1 MLKQAAKKASLIS
14 RSSISKKTAEPEMGS
29 FEQLHHFIDQAA
41 TFTRTPTDFIEGLKN
56 CSHVLELTLPIR
68 RDDGS
73 LDFFTAYRAH
83 HSTYTLP
90 MKGGIRFVPDMKLDD
105 VEALSGLNT
114 FKLACVDAPFGGA
127 SGGISV
133 DPKTLSEA
141 ELERLTRRYAHE
153 LFKASF
159 MGPGLDCL
167 GPDVGTNS
175 KVMAWMMDEYIQ
187 LAPGDTEAQGVCT
200 GKPVASGGI
209 PGRDE
214 AGGLGFYFALKQFLT
229 NENFAESIDVSPT
242 LNDKSYIVQG
252 FGNNGYHA
260 AKCLSERENVKVVG
274 VVEIDGATYNKDGL
288 DIDAL
293 KKHYDR
299 HATVK
304 GFNGGETFS
313 NGDYVLYKPCD
324 VLITAADVR
333 SINMTNASFLNCKV
347 IGECANMPVT
357 HKAEEY
363 LKSRGVVILPDLVM
377 HSGGIISSY
386 FEYVKNIG
394 HISPGK
400 LTKRWE
406 LKSNEAI
413 MKYIS
418 SLLGTEMP
426 LGELSIASDLDIM
439 RSALED
445 SVVAAVKATELTSK
459 RFAIG
464 YREAAYVNSL
474 NKIYESVRFGQNAA

>member
-1 MLKQAAKKASLIS
+1 MLKQAAKKSSLVSRSTIS
-14 RSSISKKTAEPEMGS
+14 RRTAEPEMGS
-29 FEQLHHFIDQAA
+29 FEQLNHFIDRAA
-41 TFTRTPTDFIEGLKN
+41 TFTRTPADFIEGLKN

-83 HSTYTLP
+83 HSNYTLP
-90 MKGGIRFVPDMKLDD
+90 MKGGIRFVPDMKVED

-114 FKLACVDAPFGGA
+114 FKLACNDAPFGGA

-133 DPKTLSEA
+133 DPKSLSEA

-167 GPDVGTNS
+167 GPDVGTNA
-175 KVMAWMMDEYIQ
+175 KIMAWMMDEYIQ

-214 AGGLGFYFALKQFLT
+214 AGGLGFYFALKQFLS
-229 NENFAESIDVSPT
+229 NENFAESLNVSPSLT
-242 LNDKSYIVQG
+242 DKTFIVQG
-252 FGNNGYHA
+252 FGSNGYHVA
-260 AKCLSERENVKVVG
+260 RILSEKEKGKVIG
-274 VVEIDGATYNKDGL
+274 VVEIDGGTFNKDGL
-288 DIDAL
+288 DIPAL
-293 KKHYDR
+293 KLHYDR
-299 HATVK
+299 HKTVK
-304 GFNGGETFS
+304 GFNGGETYT

-324 VLITAADVR
+324 VLIAAADIR
-333 SINMTNASFLNCKV
+333 SINMSHANFLNCKV
-347 IGECANMPVT
+347 IGECSNMSIT
-357 HKAEEY
+357 YKAEEF

-418 SLLGTEMP
+418 TLLGTEMP
-426 LGELSIASDLDIM
+426 VGELSIASDLDIM

-445 SVVAAVKATELTSK
+445 SVFAAVKATELTAK

-464 YREAAYVNSL
+464 YREAAYVNAL